1 VSRDTHLSWAR
12 VGSSLVPQQAV
23 QPVQGSGGTTRLI
36 VKAIPSHRP
45 LCPHQR
51 GVTLLELFVIIVI
64 VAVIASIAIP
74 GYQNAVQKAKVAT
87 AVSDI
92 LKISLQIQRY
102 NTLNYTL
109 PATLADI
116 HMDTLLDPW
125 GHPYQYL
132 SFAGL
137 KGKGKMR
144 KDKNLVPINT
154 QFDLYSMGA
163 DGKSVPPLTAAA
175 SRDDIVMA
183 NDGSYVGL
191 ASDY

>member
-1 VSRDTHLSWAR
+1 M
-12 VGSSLVPQQAV
+12 
-23 QPVQGSGGTTRLI
+23 
-36 VKAIPSHRP
+36 
-45 LCPHQR
+45 
-51 GVTLLELFVIIVI
+51 TLLELFVVMV
-64 VAVIASIAIP
+64 VAGLLASIAVP
-74 GYQNAVQKAKVAT
+74 TYRRAVLKTKVSI

-92 LKISLQIQRY
+92 LRISLQIQRY
-102 NTLNYTL
+102 NTVNNAF
-109 PATLADI
+109 PASLADI
-116 HMDTLLDPW
+116 NMDTLVDPW

-132 SFAGL
+132 SFTGL

-163 DGKSVPPLTAAA
+163 DGQSKPPLTAAP

-183 NDGSYVGL
+183 NDGGYVGL